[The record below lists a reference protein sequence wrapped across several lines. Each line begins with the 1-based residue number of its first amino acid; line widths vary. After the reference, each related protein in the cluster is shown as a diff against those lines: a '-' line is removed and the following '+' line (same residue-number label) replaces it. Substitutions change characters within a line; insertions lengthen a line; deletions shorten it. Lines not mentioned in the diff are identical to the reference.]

1 MKLEFN
7 KKASD
12 KVKAAGACGANKK
25 DNCAYL
31 KLPGKQEAH
40 ATSPLSDKFTVSWR
54 QWWPTHKII
63 EFDYEFG
70 WND

>member
-54 QWWPTHKII
+54 Q
-63 EFDYEFG
+63 
-70 WND
+70 